1 MLVHLL
7 YRMIISPIEY
17 MLEIVFR
24 LLLHFFTIKT
34 SLIGLSIVVSL
45 LCLPLYIRADA
56 IQQEE
61 HDKQK
66 AMEKWLKHIRST
78 FTGDEKL
85 MMTNTY
91 YRQQNYRPASALK
104 GTLSLLLQIPFFLGA
119 YHFLSH
125 LEIFQGASAFG
136 IADLSRPDA
145 LLKLGSLSVNILPVL
160 MTCINLVSG
169 AVYTKGHPLREK
181 LQIYILAAFFLVFLY
196 QSPAALVIY
205 WTMNNLFSLMK
216 NIVTKYSRNP
226 RHVLYL
232 FLSLLGVLFAL
243 HALLKG
249 KYRQSYLLDEY
260 GWLTFGILLPVVC
273 QIPLLHH
280 LMTKPTKPETADP
293 SAPAIPHWPFA
304 LALALFQGIL
314 IPLSVISSSA
324 QDFVNIYH
332 YVNPLHYVL
341 TGAFISVGL
350 YMVWGS
356 VFYFLLPA
364 SKRRMGLTIYAALLL
379 CSMADYFFWGHD
391 FGQLSSILMFHD
403 KPLYPMADKL
413 LNLLVLVAIC
423 FLAGLL
429 IQHFAKQTMQICV
442 ILLLTMLTVSGRY
455 LFIAHRD
462 ISAMDF
468 SAGQTASSDYPEI
481 TFSKSG
487 KNVVVIMLDRA
498 ISGFVPYLFAEKNE
512 LYAMYDGFTY
522 YPNTIS
528 FGQCTLYG
536 APALYG
542 GYEYTPAA
550 INERSSQSLQEK
562 NNEALKVLP
571 AIFSRGG
578 YSVFVADSPYANYST
593 VPDMT
598 IYDDLPGVDAYNLEG
613 RFAGEFES
621 VLDVEQM
628 ERTFYFYSLF
638 KTAPVMMQT
647 WLYDGGDYQAFGSN
661 SAGAQHFIDTYSVL
675 TSLPSMTKIT
685 EAPKGTLFLM
695 DNNTAHEPIMLA
707 RPDYTPVTDL
717 SVDTTDNDPRL
728 SWDGNELNTEYPESM
743 EHYHVNMSA
752 LLRLGE
758 WFDELRALG
767 VYDNT
772 RIILVSDHGWLENN
786 FGYLKIDDNYDLEKV
801 NPLFMVKDFDSRGFT
816 VSDDFMTNGDTP
828 YLATKDLFTP
838 AINPYTGKELSMDG
852 KENVRITFSTEGTS
866 NIRNQIGKNVFDCA
880 NDNWY
885 TVDGNIFDTDSW
897 QKTN

>member
-1 MLVHLL
+1 
-7 YRMIISPIEY
+7 
-17 MLEIVFR
+17 
-24 LLLHFFTIKT
+24 
-34 SLIGLSIVVSL
+34 
-45 LCLPLYIRADA
+45 
-56 IQQEE
+56 
-61 HDKQK
+61 
-66 AMEKWLKHIRST
+66 
-78 FTGDEKL
+78 

-104 GTLSLLLQIPFFLGA
+104 GTLSLLLQIPFFLAA

-136 IADLSRPDA
+136 IDDLSKPDA
-145 LLKLGSLSVNILPVL
+145 LLKLGSLSVNILPVT
-160 MTCINLVSG
+160 MTVINLLSG

-205 WTMNNLFSLMK
+205 WTMNNLFSLFK
-216 NIVTKYSRNP
+216 NIVTKYSKDPKR
-226 RHVLYL
+226 VLYV
-232 FLSLLGVLFAL
+232 FLSLLGIVFAL
-243 HALLKG
+243 HALVKG
-249 KYRQSYLLDEY
+249 KYRQSCLLGEY
-260 GWLTFGILLPVVC
+260 GWLTFGILLPLAC
-273 QIPLLHH
+273 QIPLL
-280 LMTKPTKPETADP
+280 LALFAKDKNENSVEA
-293 SAPAIPHWPFA
+293 SAPAVPHWPVAIA
-304 LALALFQGIL
+304 LSLFQGVL

-332 YVNPLHYVL
+332 YVSPLHYVL
-341 TGAFISVGL
+341 TGAFIACGL
-350 YMVWGS
+350 YVVWGS
-356 VFYFLLPA
+356 VFYYLLPVA
-364 SKRRMGLTIYAALLL
+364 KRRLGLTVYVVLLL

-403 KPLYPMADKL
+403 KPLYPMTDKL
-413 LNLLVLVAIC
+413 INLLILAVIFFAARLLVQR
-423 FLAGLL
+423 FAG
-429 IQHFAKQTMQICV
+429 QTMQICV

-455 LFIAHRD
+455 LYIANRD

-468 SAGQTASSDYPEI
+468 SSAKGSASEYPEI
-481 TFSKSG
+481 AFSKTG

-512 LYAMYDGFTY
+512 LCDMYDGFTY

-550 INERSSQSLQEK
+550 INERADRSLLDK

-571 AIFSRGG
+571 AIFSQGG

-593 VPDMT
+593 VPDMS
-598 IYDDLPGVDAYNLEG
+598 IYEDLPGVDAYNLEG
-613 RFAGEFES
+613 RFSGDYEY

-661 SAGAQHFIDTYSVL
+661 TAGAQHFIDTYSVL
-675 TSLPSMTKIT
+675 TSLPQMTKT
-685 EAPKGTLFLM
+685 AEDTKGTLFLM
-695 DNNTAHEPIMLA
+695 DNNTAHEPILLS
-707 RPDYTPVTDL
+707 RPDYTPVTDISEL
-717 SVDTTDNDPRL
+717 PQDNDVRF
-728 SWDGNELNTEYPESM
+728 SWDGRELNTDYPESL

-772 RIILVSDHGWLENN
+772 RIILVSDHGWLEDN
-786 FGYLKIDDNYDLEKV
+786 FGYPKIDDNYDLEKV
-801 NPLFMVKDFDSRGFT
+801 NPLFMVKDFDATGFR
-816 VSDDFMTNGDTP
+816 VSDDFMTNADTP
-828 YLATKDLFTP
+828 YLATKDLFAP
-838 AINPYTGKELSMDG
+838 ALNPYTGTPLSTDG
-852 KENVRITFSTEGTS
+852 KQNVRITFSTEGTS
-866 NIRNQIGKNVFDCA
+866 NIRNQLGKNVFDCA
-880 NDNWY
+880 NDHWY
-885 TVDGNIFDTDSW
+885 TVNEDIFDGDNW
-897 QKTN
+897 QKIP

>member
-24 LLLHFFTIKT
+24 LLLRFFTIKT
-34 SLIGLSIVVSL
+34 SLIGMSIVVSL

-56 IQQEE
+56 IQQQE

-78 FTGDEKL
+78 FAGDEKP
-85 MMTNTY
+85 MMINTF
-91 YRQQNYRPASALK
+91 YREQNYRPASALK
-104 GTLSLLLQIPFFLGA
+104 GTLSLLLQIPFFLAA

-136 IADLSRPDA
+136 IADLSQPDG
-145 LLKLGSLSVNILPVL
+145 LLKIGGLAINILPVT
-160 MTCINLVSG
+160 MTAINLLSG

-205 WTMNNLFSLMK
+205 WTMNNLFSLCK
-216 NIVTKYSRNP
+216 NIVTKYSKDP
-226 RHVLYL
+226 KKVLAV
-232 FLSLLGVLFAL
+232 FLSLLGLLFAA
-243 HALLKG
+243 HALYKG
-249 KYRQSYLLDEY
+249 KYRQCYMALEY
-260 GWLTFGILLPVVC
+260 GWLTFAILLPIVC
-273 QIPLLHH
+273 QFPLLRSLFIRKNKQSDTVHV
-280 LMTKPTKPETADP
+280 
-293 SAPAIPHWPFA
+293 APAASHWPVA
-304 LALALFQGIL
+304 LALALFQGVL

-332 YVNPLHYVL
+332 YTNPLHYVL
-341 TGAFISVGL
+341 TGAFIACGL
-350 YMVWGS
+350 YLVWGS
-356 VFYFLLPA
+356 VFYYLLPA
-364 SKRRMGLTIYAALLL
+364 AKRRIGFTIYVALLL
-379 CSMADYFFWGHD
+379 CALADYFFWGHD

-403 KPLYPMADKL
+403 KPVYPMADKL
-413 LNLLVLVAIC
+413 VNLLVLVVIC
-423 FLAGLL
+423 LIARFLA
-429 IQHFAKQTMQICV
+429 QRFAKQTLQICA

-455 LFIAHRD
+455 LFIANRD
-462 ISAMDF
+462 ISAMDIK
-468 SAGQTASSDYPEI
+468 ADQTTASDYPQI
-481 TFSKSG
+481 TFSKTG

-498 ISGFVPYLFAEKNE
+498 ISGFVPYLFAEKSE
-512 LYAMYDGFTY
+512 LYDMYDGFTY

-542 GYEYTPAA
+542 GYEYTPTAM
-550 INERSSQSLQEK
+550 NERADQSLQDK

-571 AIFSRGG
+571 AIFSQGG

-593 VPDMT
+593 VPDMS
-598 IYDDLPGVDAYNLEG
+598 IYEDLPGVEAYNLEG
-613 RFAGEFES
+613 RFAGDFEY

-661 SAGAQHFIDTYSVL
+661 TAGAQHFIDTYSVL
-675 TSLPSMTKIT
+675 TSLPNMTATT
-685 EAPKGTLFLM
+685 EDTAGTLFLM
-695 DNNTAHEPIMLA
+695 DNNTAHEPILLA
-707 RPDYTPVTDL
+707 RPDYTPVTDASDL
-717 SVDTTDNDPRL
+717 PQDNDIRT
-728 SWDGNELNTEYPESM
+728 SWDGRELNTDYPESP

-758 WFDELRALG
+758 WFDELRAMG

-772 RIILVSDHGWLENN
+772 RIILVADHGWLENN
-786 FGYLKIDDNYDLEKV
+786 FGYPKIDDNYDLEKV
-801 NPLFMVKDFDSRGFT
+801 NPLFMVKDFDATGFT
-816 VSDDFMTNGDTP
+816 VSDEFMTNGDTP
-828 YLATKDLFTP
+828 YLATKDLFVP
-838 AINPYTGKELSMDG
+838 AVNPYTGNALTMDG
-852 KENVRITFSTEGTS
+852 KQHVRITFSTEGTS
-866 NIRNQIGKNVFDCA
+866 NIRNQIGKNIFDCA
-880 NDNWY
+880 GDNWY
-885 TVDGNIFDTDSW
+885 TVNGSIFDGGNW
-897 QKTN
+897 QKTE

>member
-1 MLVHLL
+1 MLFHLL

-24 LLLHFFTIKT
+24 LLLHFFTLKT
-34 SLIGLSIVVSL
+34 GLIGMSIVVSL
-45 LCLPLYIRADA
+45 LCLPLYLRADA
-56 IQQEE
+56 IQQAE
-61 HDKQK
+61 HDKQTS
-66 AMEKWLKHIRST
+66 MERWLKHIRAT
-78 FTGDEKL
+78 FSGDEKL
-85 MMTNTY
+85 MMISTF

-104 GTLSLLLQIPFFLGA
+104 GTLSLLLQIPFFLAA

-125 LEIFQGASAFG
+125 LEIFRGASAFG

-145 LLKLGSLSVNILPVL
+145 LLKIGGLSVNVLPVA
-160 MTCINLVSG
+160 MTCINLLSG

-181 LQIYILAAFFLVFLY
+181 LQIYILAGFFLVFLY
-196 QSPAALVIY
+196 PSPAALVIY
-205 WTMNNLFSLMK
+205 WTMNNLFSLCK
-216 NIVTKYSRNP
+216 NIVTKYCKDPKR
-226 RHVLYL
+226 VLYL
-232 FLSLLGVLFAL
+232 FLSLLGILFAA
-243 HALLKG
+243 HALWKG
-249 KYRQSYLLDEY
+249 KYRKSILLAEY
-260 GWLTFGILLPVVC
+260 GWLAFGILLPILC
-273 QIPLLHH
+273 QIPLLHS
-280 LMTKPTKPETADP
+280 LIAGQKKTN
-293 SAPAIPHWPFA
+293 PAEVSGPAVSHWPVAIA
-304 LALALFQGIL
+304 LAVFQGVL

-341 TGAFISVGL
+341 TGAFIACGL
-350 YMVWGS
+350 YAVWGS

-364 SKRRMGLTIYAALLL
+364 SKRRLGLTIYVALLL
-379 CSMADYFFWGHD
+379 CSLADYFFWGHD
-391 FGQLSSILMFHD
+391 FGQLSQVLMFHD
-403 KPLYPMADKL
+403 RPVYPMADKL
-413 LNLLVLVAIC
+413 INLLL
-423 FLAGLL
+423 LALLLFIARLL
-429 IQHFAKQTMQICV
+429 IRHFAKQTTQISV

-455 LFIAHRD
+455 LFIANRD

-468 SAGQTASSDYPEI
+468 DNVQTTSSEYPQI
-481 TFSKSG
+481 TFSRAG

-512 LYAMYDGFTY
+512 LYDMYDGFTY
-522 YPNTIS
+522 YPNTVS

-550 INERSSQSLQEK
+550 INERNSQSLKDK

-571 AIFSRGG
+571 ALFSQGG

-593 VPDMT
+593 VPDMS

-613 RFAGEFES
+613 RFAGEYES

-638 KTAPVMMQT
+638 KTAPVIMQT

-661 SAGAQHFIDTYSVL
+661 TAGAQHFIDTYSVL
-675 TSLPSMTKIT
+675 TSLPAMTKIT

-717 SVDTTDNDPRL
+717 SVDTTDTEPRI
-728 SWDGNELNTEYPESM
+728 SWDGNDLKTEYPESM
-743 EHYHVNMSA
+743 EHYHINMSA

-786 FGYLKIDDNYDLEKV
+786 FGYPKIDNNFDLEKV
-801 NPLFMVKDFDSRGFT
+801 NPLFMVKDFDAHGFT
-816 VSDDFMTNGDTP
+816 VSDDFMTNGDAP
-828 YLATKDLFTP
+828 YLATKDLFVP
-838 AINPYTGKELSMDG
+838 AVNPYTGNELSMSG

-885 TVDGNIFDTDSW
+885 TVNGNIFDPDAWSRID
-897 QKTN
+897 